1 MDATATFALQI
12 GASAPKFS
20 DLPGID
26 GKRYSLSSFDDTRLL
41 VVVFTSNGCPTV
53 RAFEGRLGEIEVAHG
68 REGVR
73 VVAINS
79 NNPYL
84 SPGDSYAEMVLR
96 ATEKGFPFP
105 YLKDEDGSLARAYGA
120 ISTPHV
126 FVFDQDRRLRY
137 QGRIAD
143 SRIPEKVT
151 SQDLEHALGDL
162 LAGRPP
168 RVTVTVPFGCSI
180 VW

>member
-12 GASAPKFS
+12 GAQAPDFS
-20 DLPGID
+20 DLLGVD
-26 GKRYSLSSFDDTRLL
+26 ANRYSLSSFEDTRLL

-53 RAFEGRLGEIEVAHG
+53 RAFEDRLAEIHATYA
-68 REGVR
+68 RDGVR
-73 VVAINS
+73 VVAVNA

-84 SPGDSYAEMVLR
+84 SPGDSYDEMVRR
-96 ATEKGFPFP
+96 AGEKGFQFP
-105 YLKDEDGSLARAYGA
+105 YLKDLDGRVARAYGA
-120 ISTPHV
+120 ISTPHA
-126 FVFDQDRRLRY
+126 FLFDEDRRLRY

-143 SRIPEKVT
+143 SRIPEKATT
-151 SQDLEHALGDL
+151 SDLENALVDL

-168 RVTVTVPFGCSI
+168 RVPVTVPFGCSI

>member
-1 MDATATFALQI
+1 
-12 GASAPKFS
+12 
-20 DLPGID
+20 
-26 GKRYSLSSFDDTRLL
+26 LL

-53 RAFEGRLGEIEVAHG
+53 RAFEGRLVEIEATHG

-84 SPGDSYAEMVLR
+84 SPGDSHAEMVRR
-96 ATEKGFPFP
+96 AVEKGFPFP
-105 YLKDEDGSLARAYGA
+105 YLKDEDGSVARAYGA

-151 SQDLEHALGDL
+151 SPDLEHALRDL

-168 RVTVTVPFGCSI
+168 RVPVTVPFGCSI

>member
-1 MDATATFALQI
+1 MDATPSFVLEV
-12 GASAPKFS
+12 GASAPSFS
-20 DLPGID
+20 DLLGVD
-26 GKRYSLSSFDDTRLL
+26 GKRYSLSSFEDSRLL

-53 RAFEGRLGEIEVAHG
+53 RAFEDRLGEIHATFAPDG
-68 REGVR
+68 ARE
-73 VVAINS
+73 VAINA

-84 SPGDSYAEMVLR
+84 SPGDSYEEMVR
-96 ATEKGFPFP
+96 RSGERGFPFP
-105 YLKDEDGSLARAYGA
+105 YLKDQDGSVARAYGA
-120 ISTPHV
+120 ISTPHA
-126 FVFDQDRRLRY
+126 FLFDADRRLRY

-151 SQDLEHALGDL
+151 TPDLENALRDL

-168 RVTVTVPFGCSI
+168 RVPVTVPFGCSI

>member
-1 MDATATFALQI
+1 MDATATLALQI
-12 GASAPKFS
+12 GARAPGFI
-20 DLPGID
+20 DLLGVD
-26 GKRYSLSSFDDTRLL
+26 GSRYSLSSFEDSRYL

-53 RAFEGRLGEIEVAHG
+53 RAFEDRLGEIDASNG
-68 REGVR
+68 PDGAR

-84 SPGDSYAEMVLR
+84 SPGDSYEEMARR
-96 ATEKGFPFP
+96 ASERRFRFS
-105 YLKDEDGSLARAYGA
+105 YLKDDDGSVARAYGA
-120 ISTPHV
+120 ISTPHA
-126 FVFDQDRRLRY
+126 FVFDQDRMLRY

-151 SQDLEHALGDL
+151 SPDLENALRDL
-162 LAGRPP
+162 FAGRPP
-168 RVTVTVPFGCSI
+168 RVPLTVPFGCSI

>member
-1 MDATATFALQI
+1 L
-12 GASAPKFS
+12 
-20 DLPGID
+20 GID
-26 GKRYSLSSFDDTRLL
+26 GRRYSLSSFDDSRLL

-53 RAFEGRLGEIEVAHG
+53 RAFESRLGEIQGTHG
-68 REGVR
+68 RESVR

-84 SPGDSYAEMVLR
+84 SPGDSYAEMVRR
-96 ATEKGFPFP
+96 AGEKGFPFP
-105 YLKDEDGSLARAYGA
+105 YLKDEDGSVARAYGA
-120 ISTPHV
+120 ISTPHA

-151 SQDLEHALGDL
+151 SPDLEHALSDL
-162 LAGRPP
+162 LVGRPP
-168 RVTVTVPFGCSI
+168 RVPVTVPFGCSI

>member
-1 MDATATFALQI
+1 MDATTTFALQI
-12 GASAPKFS
+12 GASAPEFS
-20 DLPGID
+20 DLAGVD
-26 GKRYSLSSFDDTRLL
+26 GERYSLSSFQDSRVL

-53 RAFEGRLGEIEVAHG
+53 RAFEDRLGEIDATHAAD
-68 REGVR
+68 GVR

-84 SPGDSYAEMVLR
+84 SPGDSYEEMVRR
-96 ATEKGFPFP
+96 ATERRFRFP
-105 YLKDEDGSLARAYGA
+105 YLKDNDGSVARAYGA
-120 ISTPHV
+120 ISTPHA
-126 FVFDQDRRLRY
+126 FVFGHDRRLRY

-151 SQDLEHALGDL
+151 TPDLENALRDL

-168 RVTVTVPFGCSI
+168 QVPVTVPFGCSI

>member
-1 MDATATFALQI
+1 MSATATFALQI
-12 GASAPKFS
+12 GARAPDFNG
-20 DLPGID
+20 LMGVD
-26 GKRYSLSSFDDTRLL
+26 GKPYSLSSFADSRLL
-41 VVVFTSNGCPTV
+41 VVVFTANGCPTV
-53 RAFEGRLGEIEVAHG
+53 RAFEDRLAEIDASQT
-68 REGVR
+68 RDRVR

-84 SPGDSYAEMVLR
+84 SPGDSYEEMVRR
-96 ATEKGFPFP
+96 ASEKGFPFP
-105 YLKDEDGSLARAYGA
+105 YLKDKDGGVTRAYGA
-120 ISTPHV
+120 ISTPHA

-151 SQDLEHALGDL
+151 TPDLENALRDL
-162 LAGRPP
+162 LAGEAP
-168 RVTVTVPFGCSI
+168 RVPVTVPFGCSI